1 MEKSN
6 DSNTPFDLVLVGHFA
21 FDTIVLQNPYSKS
34 QSLGGGVTYGSLAA
48 RFYQSDALIGIISK
62 IKANESLNCLK
73 PISKNKINIDGVR
86 QEGSYNTEYLLK
98 YHDHGRDLQL
108 ISKANEIDIHDFPPS
123 YFNTRAIHLTPIAD
137 EFTPEFLNDLSKHQE
152 IQDAIIGV
160 DVQGFIRGFDECGNI
175 TIKNG
180 TADHQQIFDMLSKFG
195 SRMFFKASDLEAQ
208 GVTHEKDLK
217 KATELLGLTGAYI
230 LTTLGDKGLYF
241 KAPNHPL
248 IHINAYRPIQCV
260 DETGAG
266 DCFMAVLL
274 LQIGQIAPNE
284 RSFENIVEA
293 IQIASSAS
301 SFLIEKKGPNGFQ
314 TKWKI
319 LSRIKA
325 ENEILFKEDNLKS

>member
-1 MEKSN
+1 MENINKTN
-6 DSNTPFDLVLVGHFA
+6 KPFDLVLVGHFA
-21 FDTIVLQNPYSKS
+21 FDTIIIQNPFSKS

-48 RFYQSDALIGIISK
+48 KYYQPTSKIGIISK
-62 IKANESLNCLK
+62 IKANEPLDCLL
-73 PISKNKINIDGVR
+73 PISKKSINMDGVR
-86 QEGSYNTEYLLK
+86 REGSFNTEYLLK
-98 YHDHGRDLQL
+98 YHNHGRDLRL
-108 ISKANEIDIHDFPPS
+108 ISKADEIDIHDFPSS
-123 YFNTRAIHLTPIAD
+123 YLKTRAIHLSPIAD
-137 EFTPEFLNDLSKHQE
+137 EFNLEFLNDLSKHQE
-152 IQDAIIGV
+152 IQNTIIGV
-160 DVQGFIRGFDECGNI
+160 DVQGFIRGFDEQGNI
-175 TIKNG
+175 VIKNG
-180 TADHQQIFDMLSKFG
+180 NADHHKIFDMLLKFG

-248 IHINAYRPIQCV
+248 IHLNAYRPNDCV

-274 LQIGQIAPNE
+274 LQIGQIVPE
-284 RSFENIVEA
+284 KRSFEKIVEA

-301 SFLIEKKGPNGFQ
+301 SFLIEEKGPRGFQ
-314 TKWKI
+314 TKTKI
-319 LSRIKA
+319 LSRIKT